1 MSLSNIKNSIQ
12 SIIVLEKA
20 TAAMRLVAIS
30 TNTLLK
36 KEIIKYEK
44 VFEAIHS
51 VKEDLNINFDNSD
64 KAILYIIIGSE
75 RGLCGSYNNEVEK
88 KIKEILNKK
97 EHNSR
102 KNYFFVIGKQLS
114 NRIYKYLFEEI
125 IIFQLFKKQLFNE
138 LTNLIYKHA
147 LSKSVN
153 KIIFVYIKSTNLF
166 HSEIL
171 EEEFL
176 LNYYQ
181 NKNEDNK
188 ILLEREFYE
197 ESVFYDYYIK
207 KLFEYTAIK
216 IFYNALISEQ
226 GYRFIAMDKANR
238 NAIKQKEEKQIYYNK
253 ERQSK
258 ITKEL
263 QGLFSFSTLN

>member
-1 MSLSNIKNSIQ
+1 MSLANIKNSIQ

-44 VFEAIHS
+44 VFEAIY
-51 VKEDLNINFDNSD
+51 KIKADLNINLDNSD
-64 KAILYIIIGSE
+64 QAILYIFVGSE
-75 RGLCGSYNNEVEK
+75 RGLCGSYNNEIEK
-88 KIKEILNKK
+88 KIKEILSKK

-102 KNYFFVIGKQLS
+102 KNYFFIIGKQLS

-125 IIFQLFKKQLFNE
+125 IIFQAFKKQLFNE

-147 LSKSVN
+147 LSKNVN
-153 KIIFVYIKSTNLF
+153 KIIFIYIKSINLF
-166 HSEIL
+166 QSKIL

-176 LNYYQ
+176 INYFQ
-181 NKNEDNK
+181 NNNPFEDDLQK
-188 ILLEREFYE
+188 QFYDQTI
-197 ESVFYDYYIK
+197 FNDYYIK
-207 KLFEYTAIK
+207 KLFEYTTIK
-216 IFYNALISEQ
+216 IFFHALISEQ
-226 GYRFIAMDKANR
+226 SYRFVAMDKANR
-238 NAIKQKEEKQIYYNK
+238 NALKQKEEKQIYYNK

-263 QGLFSFSTLN
+263 QGLFSISNSD